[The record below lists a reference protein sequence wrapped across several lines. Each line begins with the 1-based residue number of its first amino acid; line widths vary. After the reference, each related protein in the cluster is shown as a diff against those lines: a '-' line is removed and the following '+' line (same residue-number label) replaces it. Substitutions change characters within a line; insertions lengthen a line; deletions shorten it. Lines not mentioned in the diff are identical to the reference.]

1 VIFGGFRISRPADD
15 IRARAVY
22 LQVVHALLS
31 RLRRFRLDPVTLDR
45 VVAVVLTIECELE
58 IWLSGNAGDHQLGAA
73 LITPVL
79 TASIAFRRRYPF
91 YIGVAVP
98 VITAIEFAFWGGPN
112 IIAQPIANFSALYA
126 LTVWTSTRR
135 FAVGFTLVMAAVL
148 ATSLGP
154 KASLH
159 QAVGFAA
166 VEGVVM
172 LLVRRVIGDRDRR
185 ARIAERERDVA
196 AREAVVEERARIARE
211 LHDVIAH
218 HVSMIVLQ
226 AGAERRVLGD
236 GNESTREV
244 LETVEQSG
252 RSALTEMRRLLG
264 MLRGDANEPL
274 TPQPGL
280 GDVPMLVGQLRDA
293 GLPVDLSIDGERREL
308 PVGIELSAY
317 RIVQEAL
324 TNALK
329 HAGDARATV
338 HVSYG
343 PDSLELEIAD
353 DGPGGGKQGAGG
365 GHGLVGMR
373 ERVALYGG
381 RFDATRSAGGG
392 FAVRVVLPIR

>member
-1 VIFGGFRISRPADD
+1 MTFEPPPFTFR
-15 IRARAVY
+15 
-22 LQVVHALLS
+22 VVHTLLS
-31 RLRRFRLDPVTLDR
+31 RLRPFRLDPLTVDR
-45 VVAVVLTIECELE
+45 LFAVVLTIVAQLE
-58 IWLSGNAGDHQLGAA
+58 IWLGSSAGQHQLWAA
-73 LITPVL
+73 LITPPL
-79 TASIAFRRRYPF
+79 TASIAVRRRYPMLV
-91 YIGVAVP
+91 GVAVP
-98 VITAIEFAFWGGPN
+98 LVQSVEFAFWAGPN
-112 IIAQPIANFSALYA
+112 ILSQAVANFCALYA
-126 LTVWTSTRR
+126 LTVWTPPRR
-135 FAVGFTLVMAAVL
+135 FAVGFALVMAAVL

-154 KASLH
+154 GASLK
-159 QAVGFAA
+159 QAVGFGV
-166 VEGVVM
+166 VEGIVM

-226 AGAERRVLGD
+226 AGAERRVLSD
-236 GNESTREV
+236 ANASTREV

-274 TPQPGL
+274 APQPGL

-293 GLPVDLSIDGERREL
+293 GLPVELSIDGERREL

-338 HVSYG
+338 HVRYG

-353 DGPGGGKQGAGG
+353 DGSGGGKRTSDSG

-381 RFDATRSAGGG
+381 RFDASRGPSGG
-392 FAVRVVLPIR
+392 FAIRVVLPIR

>member
-1 VIFGGFRISRPADD
+1 MTSEPPPFTV
-15 IRARAVY
+15 RAV
-22 LQVVHALLS
+22 QTLLS
-31 RLRRFRLDPVTLDR
+31 RLRCFRLDPLTVDR
-45 VVAVVLTIECELE
+45 LAAVVFTIVAQFE
-58 IWLSGNAGDHQLGAA
+58 IWLGSSAGHHQLGAA
-73 LITPVL
+73 LITPAM
-79 TASIAFRRRYPF
+79 TGSIAVRRRYPLLV
-91 YIGVAVP
+91 GVAVP
-98 VITAIEFAFWGGPN
+98 VLESVEFAFWAGPN
-112 IIAQPIANFSALYA
+112 ILSQPVANFCALYA
-126 LTVWTSTRR
+126 LTVWTPPRR
-135 FAVGFTLVMAAVL
+135 FAAGFALVLAAVL
-148 ATSLGP
+148 ATSAGP
-154 KASLH
+154 GASLK
-159 QAVGFAA
+159 QAVGFG
-166 VEGVVM
+166 VIEGVVM
-172 LLVRRVIGDRDRR
+172 FLVRRVIVDRDRR
-185 ARIAERERDVA
+185 AQIAERERDVA

-226 AGAERRVLGD
+226 AGAERRVLSD
-236 GNESTREV
+236 ANASTREV

-293 GLPVDLSIDGERREL
+293 GLPVELSIDGERREL

-329 HAGDARATV
+329 HAGDARAKV
-338 HVSYG
+338 HVRYG
-343 PDSLELEIAD
+343 PDSLELEIVD
-353 DGPGGGKQGAGG
+353 DGPGDNKRTSGG

-381 RFDATRSAGGG
+381 RFDASRRPSGG
-392 FAVRVVLPIR
+392 FAIRVVLPIR

>member
-1 VIFGGFRISRPADD
+1 MFCGPQINRPADD
-15 IRARAVY
+15 IRLAGVY
-22 LQVVHALLS
+22 LQVVHPLLT
-31 RLRRFRLDPVTLDR
+31 RVRRIRADPLTLDR
-45 VVAVVLTIECELE
+45 ALALVLTVGAQLD
-58 IWLSGNAGDHQLGAA
+58 IWFGSGVSDHRLGIA
-73 LITPVL
+73 LIAPFL
-79 TASIAFRRRYPF
+79 TVPIAFRRIYPMLV
-91 YIGVAVP
+91 GTVVP
-98 VITAIEFAFWGGPN
+98 MIAAIEFAVWHGPN
-112 IIAQPIANFSALYA
+112 LIVQPIANFCALYA
-126 LTVWTSTRR
+126 LTVWTSSRR
-135 FAVGFTLVMAAVL
+135 FAIGFALVMATIL
-148 ATSLGP
+148 ATALG
-154 KASLH
+154 KATLH

-166 VEGVVM
+166 VEAVVM

-236 GNESTREV
+236 ANASTREV

-252 RSALTEMRRLLG
+252 RSALTETRRLLG

-274 TPQPGL
+274 APQPGL
-280 GDVPMLVGQLRDA
+280 DDVPTLVGQLRDA
-293 GLPVDLSIDGERREL
+293 GLPVELEIEGERREL

-317 RIVQEAL
+317 RIIQEAL
-324 TNALK
+324 TNSLK
-329 HAGDARATV
+329 HAGNAQASV
-338 HVSYG
+338 HVRYG

-353 DGPGGGKQGAGG
+353 DGAGGTVRALGG

-381 RFDATRSAGGG
+381 RFDASRGPSGG

>member
-1 VIFGGFRISRPADD
+1 MQTLR
-15 IRARAVY
+15 
-22 LQVVHALLS
+22 S
-31 RLRRFRLDPVTLDR
+31 RLRRFRLDPVTVDR
-45 VVAVVLTIECELE
+45 VVAVVFTIVAQLE
-58 IWLSGNAGDHQLGAA
+58 IWLGSSAGDHQLGAA
-73 LITPVL
+73 LITPAM
-79 TASIAFRRRYPF
+79 TGAIAIRRRYPML
-91 YIGVAVP
+91 IGVAVP
-98 VITAIEFAFWGGPN
+98 VVESVEFGFWAGPN
-112 IIAQPIANFSALYA
+112 ILSQAVANFCALYA
-126 LTVWTSTRR
+126 LTVWTPPRR
-135 FAVGFTLVMAAVL
+135 FAVGFAIVLSAVL
-148 ATSLGP
+148 ASSLGP
-154 KASLH
+154 GANLN
-159 QAVGFAA
+159 QAFFFGL
-166 VEGVVM
+166 VEGIVM

-185 ARIAERERDVA
+185 AQIAERERDVA

-236 GNESTREV
+236 ANASTREV

-252 RSALTEMRRLLG
+252 RSALTETRRLLG
-264 MLRGDANEPL
+264 MLRGDANDPL

-280 GDVPMLVGQLRDA
+280 DDVPMLVGQLRDA
-293 GLPVDLSIDGERREL
+293 GLPVELSIDGERREL

-338 HVSYG
+338 HVRYG
-343 PDSLELEIAD
+343 SDSLELEIVD
-353 DGPGGGKQGAGG
+353 DGQGGSKRTSGG

-381 RFDATRSAGGG
+381 RFDASRRPSGG
-392 FAVRVVLPIR
+392 FAIRVVLPIR

>member
-1 VIFGGFRISRPADD
+1 MTAAPSPFTFKGMHR
-15 IRARAVY
+15 
-22 LQVVHALLS
+22 LLS
-31 RLRRFRLDPVTLDR
+31 RLRRFRLDPVTVDR
-45 VVAVVLTIECELE
+45 VVAVVFTIVAQLE
-58 IWLSGNAGDHQLGAA
+58 IWLGTSAGDHQLGAA
-73 LITPVL
+73 LITPAM
-79 TASIAFRRRYPF
+79 TGAIAIRRRYPMLV
-91 YIGVAVP
+91 GVVVP
-98 VITAIEFAFWGGPN
+98 VIETVEFAFWAGPN
-112 IIAQPIANFSALYA
+112 ILSQAVANFCALYA
-126 LTVWTSTRR
+126 LTVWTPPRR
-135 FAVGFTLVMAAVL
+135 FAIGFAIVISAVL
-148 ATSLGP
+148 ASSLGP
-154 KASLH
+154 GASLK
-159 QAVGFAA
+159 QAVFFGL
-166 VEGVVM
+166 VEGIVM

-185 ARIAERERDVA
+185 AQIAERERDVA

-236 GNESTREV
+236 ANASTREV

-252 RSALTEMRRLLG
+252 RSALTETRRLLG
-264 MLRGDANEPL
+264 MLRGDSNDPL

-280 GDVPMLVGQLRDA
+280 DDVPMLVGQLRDA
-293 GLPVDLSIDGERREL
+293 GLPVELSIDGERREL

-338 HVSYG
+338 HVRYG
-343 PDSLELEIAD
+343 SDSLELEIVD
-353 DGPGGGKQGAGG
+353 DGRGGGKRTSGG

-381 RFDATRSAGGG
+381 RFDASRRPSGG
-392 FAVRVVLPIR
+392 FAIRVVLPIR

>member
-1 VIFGGFRISRPADD
+1 MTAAPPPFNFW
-15 IRARAVY
+15 AVQT
-22 LQVVHALLS
+22 LRS
-31 RLRRFRLDPVTLDR
+31 RLRHLRIDPVTVDR
-45 VVAVVLTIECELE
+45 VVAVVLTIVAQLE
-58 IWLSGNAGDHQLGAA
+58 IWLGSSAGHHQLGAA
-73 LITPVL
+73 LITPAM
-79 TASIAFRRRYPF
+79 TASIAVRRRCPMF
-91 YIGVAVP
+91 VGVAVP
-98 VITAIEFAFWGGPN
+98 VVESVEFAFWAGPN
-112 IIAQPIANFSALYA
+112 ILSQAIANFCALYA
-126 LTVWTSTRR
+126 LTVWTPPRR
-135 FAVGFTLVMAAVL
+135 FAIGFTIVIAAVL
-148 ATSLGP
+148 ASSLGP
-154 KASLH
+154 GASLK
-159 QAVGFAA
+159 QAVFFSL
-166 VEGVVM
+166 VEGIVM

-185 ARIAERERDVA
+185 AQIAERERDVA

-236 GNESTREV
+236 ANASTREV

-252 RSALTEMRRLLG
+252 RSALTETRRLLG
-264 MLRGDANEPL
+264 MLRGDANDPL

-280 GDVPMLVGQLRDA
+280 DDVPMLVGQLRDA
-293 GLPVDLSIDGERREL
+293 GLPVELSIDGERREL

-338 HVSYG
+338 HVRYG
-343 PDSLELEIAD
+343 SDSLELEIVD
-353 DGPGGGKQGAGG
+353 DGQGGSKRTSGG

-381 RFDATRSAGGG
+381 RFDASRRPSGG
-392 FAVRVVLPIR
+392 FAIRVVLPIR